1 MSRPMQKTLYSQ
13 QYQQLLVQL
22 RELRLAQGI
31 TQSELAGRLG
41 WTQMNVSKVETAV
54 RRLDVIELKLW
65 VEALGSNLP
74 AFVARL

>member
-41 WTQMNVSKVETAV
+41 WTQMNVSKVETSV

>member
-1 MSRPMQKTLYSQ
+1 MQKTLYSQ

-22 RELRLAQGI
+22 RELRLAQGV
-31 TQSELAGRLG
+31 TQSELAERLG
-41 WTQMNVSKVETAV
+41 WTQMNVSKVETSV

>member
-1 MSRPMQKTLYSQ
+1 MQKTLYSQ

-41 WTQMNVSKVETAV
+41 WTQMNVSKVETSV

>member
-13 QYQQLLVQL
+13 QYQQLLAQL
-22 RELRLAQGI
+22 RELRLAQGV
-31 TQSELAGRLG
+31 TQSELAERLG
-41 WTQMNVSKVETAV
+41 WTQMNVSKVETSV

>member
-1 MSRPMQKTLYSQ
+1 MQKTLYSQ

-31 TQSELAGRLG
+31 TQSELAERLG
-41 WTQMNVSKVETAV
+41 WTQMNVSKVETSV

>member
-13 QYQQLLVQL
+13 QYQKLLAQL
-22 RELRLAQGI
+22 RELRLAQGV
-31 TQSELAGRLG
+31 TQSELAERLG
-41 WTQMNVSKVETAV
+41 WTQMNVSKVETSV